1 MFIFLESLFET
12 INTKEILH
20 ESVMMYYEIRAKFF
34 IINILEVICLPL
46 EDTLHKKRVLELKE
60 TEDLKISLCLC
71 KPVEA
76 IFFMISTC
84 T

>member
-20 ESVMMYYEIRAKFF
+20 ESVMMYYEIRAFDNAKFF

-46 EDTLHKKRVLELKE
+46 EDTLHKKKE
-60 TEDLKISLCLC
+60 SL
-71 KPVEA
+71 
-76 IFFMISTC
+76 S
-84 T
+84 